1 MAFWERENKPS
12 CLISTL
18 GNFANTDSDSIRQ
31 AKEMPPAPTPTLET
45 NKQKRYSTSH
55 SSLEFQTWVGNATHI
70 KLKLVV
76 FDISID
82 EIKNNCNRFLI
93 LLALKNSHEIV
104 VT

>member
-1 MAFWERENKPS
+1 MSSDIKPIFAWEI
-12 CLISTL
+12 ISIL
-18 GNFANTDSDSIRQ
+18 WKYGFDSPGKGGASGTHSY
-31 AKEMPPAPTPTLET
+31 PW

-93 LLALKNSHEIV
+93 LLALKILMKL
-104 VT
+104 